1 MRKLH
6 KAGIIIGSIAL
17 TLGAFWGVVNIIPPK
32 KVAEANNIWLAKD
45 KPMISAH
52 RGGAF
57 LNPENTEKAFDH
69 VIIETN
75 YCDIVEIDIH
85 KTKDNVLVI
94 NHDDTMDR
102 MCLTEDKVETEIT
115 KDVIIKDSTYEELL
129 QYNMGRNFVDLNG
142 NKPYENLTIE
152 EADAQNLTIMTLE
165 EFLTKYEKYDFKL
178 YLEIKEA
185 GEEANKTADMV
196 QDLFD
201 QNKYSTWRSRTMIIS
216 FTNSVVDYIAENY
229 PNQAVGALGYKI
241 AGQLITT
248 TLGLSSLA
256 SVNYQSLQTQMTN
269 TAGPI
274 TINCATKA
282 MVKAAHRRNQSVT
295 YWTIN
300 EEEQMKEIISIGAD
314 VITTN
319 APDVLAKLLG
329 KI

>member
-1 MRKLH
+1 MKKLH

-32 KVAEANNIWLAKD
+32 KVAEDNNIWLAKD

-102 MCLTEDKVETEIT
+102 MCLAEDKLETEIT
-115 KDVIIKDSTYEELL
+115 KDVVIKDSTYEELL

-142 NKPYENLTIE
+142 NKPYQNLTIE

-201 QNKYSTWRSRTMIIS
+201 QSKYTTWRDRTMIIS

-256 SVNYQSLQTQMTN
+256 SVNYQSLQSQMTN

>member
-1 MRKLH
+1 MKKLQ
-6 KAGIIIGSIAL
+6 KAGIIVGAIAAS
-17 TLGAFWGVVNIIPPK
+17 LGAFWGIVNIIPPA
-32 KVAEANNIWLAKD
+32 KVASSDSPWLAKD

-75 YCDIVEIDIH
+75 YCDIIEIDIH
-85 KTKDNVLVI
+85 RTSDNVLVI
-94 NHDDTMDR
+94 NHDDSMDR
-102 MCLTEDKVETEIT
+102 MCLEEDRAETEIT
-115 KDVIIKDSTYEELL
+115 KDVLIKESTYEELL
-129 QYNMGRNFVDLNG
+129 NYNMGRNFVDLEG
-142 NKPYENLTIE
+142 NKPYENLTIQ
-152 EADAQNLTIMTLE
+152 EAQENKLTIMTLTD
-165 EFLTKYEKYDFKL
+165 FLTKYESYDFLL

-185 GEEANKTADMV
+185 GEDANVTADMV
-196 QDLFD
+196 QDLFK
-201 QNKYSTWRSRTMIIS
+201 QEQYAEWKERTMIIS

-229 PNQAVGALGYKI
+229 PDQYVGALGYKI

-248 TLGLSSLA
+248 TLGLSTLA
-256 SVNYQSLQTQMTN
+256 STNYQSLQTQMTN

-282 MVKAAHRRNQSVT
+282 MVDAAHRRNQSVT

-300 EEEQMKEIISIGAD
+300 DEENMKKIIDIGAD

>member
-1 MRKLH
+1 MNKLQ
-6 KAGIIIGSIAL
+6 KTGIILGSIAL

-32 KVAEANNIWLAKD
+32 KVAHSSSPWLANGKT
-45 KPMISAH
+45 MISAH

-85 KTKDNVLVI
+85 KTKDGVLVI

-102 MCLTEDKVETEIT
+102 MCLTEDKAETEVT
-115 KDVIIKDSTYEELL
+115 KDVVIKETNYSDLKK
-129 QYNMGRNFVDLNG
+129 YNMGRNFVDLNG

-152 EADAQNLTIMTLE
+152 EADALNLTIMTLE
-165 EFLTKYEKYDFKL
+165 EFLTKYESYDVKL
-178 YLEIKEA
+178 YLEIKES
-185 GEEANKTADMV
+185 GEGANDTVDMV
-196 QDLFD
+196 ETLFA
-201 QNKYSTWRSRTMIIS
+201 KPEYSSWKDRTMMIS
-216 FTNSVVDYIAENY
+216 FTNSVIDYVAENY
-229 PNQAVGALGYKI
+229 PDQAVGALGYKI

-248 TLGLSSLA
+248 TLGLSTLA

-300 EEEQMKEIISIGAD
+300 DTDKMQEIIDIGAD

-319 APDVLAKLLG
+319 APDELAKLLG

>member
-1 MRKLH
+1 
-6 KAGIIIGSIAL
+6 
-17 TLGAFWGVVNIIPPK
+17 
-32 KVAEANNIWLAKD
+32 
-45 KPMISAH
+45 MISAH

-85 KTKDNVLVI
+85 KTKDNILVI

-102 MCLTEDKVETEIT
+102 MCLTEDKAETEIT
-115 KDVIIKDSTYEELL
+115 KDVVIKDSTYEELL

-142 NKPYENLTIE
+142 NKPYENLTLQ

-201 QNKYSTWRSRTMIIS
+201 QSKYSTWRDRTMVIS

-229 PNQAVGALGYKI
+229 PDQAVGALGYKI

-248 TLGLSSLA
+248 TLGLSTLA
-256 SVNYQSLQTQMTN
+256 PVNYQSLQSQMTN
-269 TAGPI
+269 SAGPI

-282 MVKAAHRRNQSVT
+282 MVRAAHRRNQSVT

-300 EEEQMKEIISIGAD
+300 QEEQMKEIISIGAD

>member
-85 KTKDNVLVI
+85 KTKDNILVI

-115 KDVIIKDSTYEELL
+115 KDVVIKDSTYEELL

-142 NKPYENLTIE
+142 NKPYENLTLQ

-201 QNKYSTWRSRTMIIS
+201 QSKYSTWRDRTMVIS

-229 PNQAVGALGYKI
+229 PDQAVGALGYKI

-248 TLGLSSLA
+248 TLGLSTLA
-256 SVNYQSLQTQMTN
+256 PVNYQSLQTQMTN
-269 TAGPI
+269 SAGPI

-282 MVKAAHRRNQSVT
+282 MVRAAHRRNQSVT

>member
-1 MRKLH
+1 
-6 KAGIIIGSIAL
+6 
-17 TLGAFWGVVNIIPPK
+17 
-32 KVAEANNIWLAKD
+32 
-45 KPMISAH
+45 
-52 RGGAF
+52 
-57 LNPENTEKAFDH
+57 
-69 VIIETN
+69 
-75 YCDIVEIDIH
+75 
-85 KTKDNVLVI
+85 
-94 NHDDTMDR
+94 
-102 MCLTEDKVETEIT
+102 
-115 KDVIIKDSTYEELL
+115 
-129 QYNMGRNFVDLNG
+129 
-142 NKPYENLTIE
+142 
-152 EADAQNLTIMTLE
+152 MTLE

-201 QNKYSTWRSRTMIIS
+201 QSKYSTWRSRTMIIS

-300 EEEQMKEIISIGAD
+300 QEEQMKEIISIGAD

>member
-1 MRKLH
+1 MKKLH

-32 KVAEANNIWLAKD
+32 KVAESNSPWLAKD

-201 QNKYSTWRSRTMIIS
+201 KNKYSTWRSRTMIIS

>member
-1 MRKLH
+1 MNKLQ
-6 KAGIIIGSIAL
+6 KTGIILGSIAL

-32 KVAEANNIWLAKD
+32 KVADSSSPWLANGKT
-45 KPMISAH
+45 MISAH

-85 KTKDNVLVI
+85 KTKDGVLVI

-102 MCLTEDKVETEIT
+102 MCLTEDKVETEVT
-115 KDVIIKDSTYEELL
+115 KDVVIKDTTYSDLKK
-129 QYNMGRNFVDLNG
+129 YNMGRNFVDLNG

-152 EADAQNLTIMTLE
+152 EADELNLTIMTLE
-165 EFLTKYEKYDFKL
+165 EFLTKYKSYDVKL

-185 GEEANKTADMV
+185 GEDANDTVDMV
-196 QDLFD
+196 ETLFA
-201 QNKYSTWRSRTMIIS
+201 KPEYSSWKDRTMMIS
-216 FTNSVVDYIAENY
+216 FTNSVIDYVAENY
-229 PNQAVGALGYKI
+229 PDQAVGALGYKI

-248 TLGLSSLA
+248 TLGLSTLA

-300 EEEQMKEIISIGAD
+300 DTDKMQEIIDIGAD

-319 APDVLAKLLG
+319 APDELAKLLG

>member
-32 KVAEANNIWLAKD
+32 KVAEDNNIWLAKD

-85 KTKDNVLVI
+85 KTKDNILVI

-102 MCLTEDKVETEIT
+102 MCLTEDKAETEIT
-115 KDVIIKDSTYEELL
+115 KDVVIKDSTYEELL

-142 NKPYENLTIE
+142 NKPYENLTLQ

-201 QNKYSTWRSRTMIIS
+201 QSKYSTWRDRTMVIS

-229 PNQAVGALGYKI
+229 PDQAVGALGYKI

-248 TLGLSSLA
+248 TLGLSTLA
-256 SVNYQSLQTQMTN
+256 PVNYQSLQSQMTN
-269 TAGPI
+269 SAGPI

-282 MVKAAHRRNQSVT
+282 MVRAAHRRNQSVT

-300 EEEQMKEIISIGAD
+300 QEEQMKEIISIGAD

>member
-1 MRKLH
+1 MNKL
-6 KAGIIIGSIAL
+6 KKTGIILGTIVL

-32 KVAEANNIWLAKD
+32 KVADSSSPWLANGKT
-45 KPMISAH
+45 MISAH

-102 MCLTEDKVETEIT
+102 MCLTEDKIETEVT
-115 KDVIIKDSTYEELL
+115 KDVVIKDSTYEELL
-129 QYNMGRNFVDLNG
+129 QYNMGRNFVDLDG

-152 EADAQNLTIMTLE
+152 QADAMNLTIMTLE

-178 YLEIKEA
+178 YLEIKES

-196 QDLFD
+196 QDLFA
-201 QNKYSTWRSRTMIIS
+201 KTEYSTWKERTMIIS
-216 FTNSVVDYIAENY
+216 FTNSVVDYIAETY
-229 PNQAVGALGYKI
+229 PDQYVGALGYKI

-248 TLGLSSLA
+248 TLGLSTLGSA
-256 SVNYQSLQTQMTN
+256 NYQSLQTQMTN

-300 EEEQMKEIISIGAD
+300 EEEQMKEIINIGAD